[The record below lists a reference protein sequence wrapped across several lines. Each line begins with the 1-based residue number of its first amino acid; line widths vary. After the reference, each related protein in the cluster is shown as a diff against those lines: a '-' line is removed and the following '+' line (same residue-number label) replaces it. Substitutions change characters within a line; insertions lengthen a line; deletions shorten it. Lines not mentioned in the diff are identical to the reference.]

1 MDLDKSISIRARLK
15 WVQIGLFGALL
26 WTIILNPESAF
37 RIIQVLGSLMGF
49 LIGLSFKDDFTQQG
63 LSRSKAW
70 AVSLGFG
77 IFFAIVFQGLALFA
91 YNLGQ

>member
-1 MDLDKSISIRARLK
+1 
-15 WVQIGLFGALL
+15 
-26 WTIILNPESAF
+26 
-37 RIIQVLGSLMGF
+37 MGF